1 MNKFMIIGRL
11 GKDPEIR
18 TTASGKQ
25 LATFSVATS
34 EKYADKQGNR
44 KESTEWHNVV
54 VWGKLAEICS
64 QYLRKGSQ
72 AMFEG
77 KITYEEYEKDGVK
90 KSITKLVA
98 SNMEMLDSKK
108 ELAGNRT
115 DTDNTDR
122 NESDLDLPF

>member
-34 EKYADKQGNR
+34 EKYTDKSGN
-44 KESTEWHNVV
+44 KQESTEWHNVV

-77 KITYEEYEKDGVK
+77 KITYEEYEKDGAK
-90 KSITKLVA
+90 KSITKLVCH
-98 SNMEMLDSKK
+98 NMEMLDSRQKQD
-108 ELAGNRT
+108 GNRT

-122 NESDLDLPF
+122 NESDPDLPF

>member
-34 EKYADKQGNR
+34 EKYTDKSGN
-44 KESTEWHNVV
+44 KQESTEWHNVV

-77 KITYEEYEKDGVK
+77 KITYL
-90 KSITKLVA
+90 SLIHI
-98 SNMEMLDSKK
+98 
-108 ELAGNRT
+108 
-115 DTDNTDR
+115 
-122 NESDLDLPF
+122 